1 MNNVYLYKGKL
12 YTEEEFKLLD
22 IEVGEKCE
30 MFVSVGEFLLA
41 DNVID
46 FKKAAMKRL
55 SID

>member
-1 MNNVYLYKGKL
+1 MSNVYLYKGKL

-22 IEVGEKCE
+22 IEPGEKCE
-30 MFVSVGEFLLA
+30 MFVSVGEFELT

-55 SID
+55 SVD